1 MSSLPARI
9 SPPTLPTQGKIGG
22 DSSLSPHGRVY
33 ADKLAEFM
41 NAHYPPGTEL
51 AVWTSCL
58 KRTVQTAE
66 PMGREIVQWKGGGFT
81 TPLNCL
87 SMCPAASL
95 APSPTRALPLSLPL
109 SLSCCPLST
118 ALDEINAGICDGMTY
133 EEIAKVYPAEYAA
146 RAAEKFK
153 FVLPT
158 FLIVGRLAVHTS
170 CVEGSFPGSIVGVA
184 CPEC

>member
-1 MSSLPARI
+1 M
-9 SPPTLPTQGKIGG
+9 
-22 DSSLSPHGRVY
+22 SPHGQVY
-33 ADKLAEFM
+33 AHKLAEFM

-66 PMGREIVQWKGGGFT
+66 PMGREIVQWKGES
-81 TPLNCL
+81 PR
-87 SMCPAASL
+87 
-95 APSPTRALPLSLPL
+95 PSATLR
-109 SLSCCPLST
+109 SCCCPTTHVLAFVGA

-153 FVLPT
+153 
-158 FLIVGRLAVHTS
+158 
-170 CVEGSFPGSIVGVA
+170 
-184 CPEC
+184 